1 MAAPSPRPGAD
12 ALHLVCFSLHDQEYG
27 VAIADVKETL
37 APRPIVRMFLTPD
50 WLAGIMNL
58 RGDVVAVIDLAR
70 FLGMPPTVTGD
81 DGRIVV
87 LRHKTLTAGVL
98 VDRMAEVRVVP
109 LEQVASTPA
118 TIPAETASLMRGIA
132 TIGAGGGGALRVL
145 DVAALFESERV
156 RALQRGGA

>member
-12 ALHLVCFSLHDQEYG
+12 ALHLVCFSLHEQEYG

-37 APRPIVRMFLTPD
+37 ALRPIVRMFLTPD
-50 WLAGIMNL
+50 WLAGLMNL
-58 RGDVVAVIDLAR
+58 RGDVVPVIDLAR

-87 LRHKTLTAGVL
+87 LRHKTLVAGVI

-109 LEQVASTPA
+109 RERLAPLPA
-118 TIPAETASLMRGIA
+118 TVPAETASVMSGMAALDA
-132 TIGAGGGGALRVL
+132 GAVRVL

-156 RALQRGGA
+156 RALDRGGS

>member
-1 MAAPSPRPGAD
+1 MAQPSPRPGAD

-37 APRPIVRMFLTPD
+37 TMRPIVRMFLTPD

-70 FLGMPPTVTGD
+70 FLGMPPTVAGD

-87 LRHKTLTAGVL
+87 LRHKTLVAGVL
-98 VDRMAEVRVVP
+98 VDRMADVRVVAIDQLAAP
-109 LEQVASTPA
+109 PA
-118 TIPAETASLMRGIA
+118 TIAADMASVMRGLA
-132 TIGAGGGGALRVL
+132 TIAGGAVRVL

-156 RALQRGGA
+156 GALQRGGT

>member
-1 MAAPSPRPGAD
+1 MAAHSSAPGAD

-37 APRPIVRMFLTPD
+37 SPRPIVRMFLTPD

-58 RGDVVAVIDLAR
+58 RGDVVAVLDLAR
-70 FLGMPPTVTGD
+70 FLGMPPTITGD

-87 LRHKTLTAGVL
+87 LRHKALVAGVL
-98 VDRMAEVRVVP
+98 VDHMDEVRVVP
-109 LEQVASTPA
+109 FDRLAPAPA
-118 TIPAETASLMRGIA
+118 TIPVETASVMRGIA
-132 TIGAGGGGALRVL
+132 SVGGGAVRVL

-156 RALQRGGA
+156 RALERGGP

>member
-37 APRPIVRMFLTPD
+37 APRPIVRMFLTPE

-70 FLGMPPTVTGD
+70 FLGMPPTIAGD

-109 LEQVASTPA
+109 REQIAPTPA
-118 TIPAETASLMRGIA
+118 TIPIETSSLMRGVAAI
-132 TIGAGGGGALRVL
+132 GGGALRVL

>member
-12 ALHLVCFSLHDQEYG
+12 ALHLVCFSMHDQEYG

-87 LRHKTLTAGVL
+87 LRHKSLTAGVL
-98 VDRMAEVRVVP
+98 VDRMADVRVVP
-109 LEQVASTPA
+109 LEQVAPAPA
-118 TIPAETASLMRGIA
+118 TIPVESASVMRGIA
-132 TIGAGGGGALRVL
+132 TIDGGAVRVL
-145 DVAALFESERV
+145 DVAALFQSERV
-156 RALQRGGA
+156 RALERGGS

>member
-12 ALHLVCFSLHDQEYG
+12 ALHLVCFSLHEQEYG

-37 APRPIVRMFLTPD
+37 ALRPIVRMFLTPD
-50 WLAGIMNL
+50 WLAGLMNL
-58 RGDVVAVIDLAR
+58 RGDVVPVIDLAR
-70 FLGMPPTVTGD
+70 FLGMPPTVAGD

-87 LRHKTLTAGVL
+87 LRHKTLVAGVL

-109 LEQVASTPA
+109 RDRLAPLPA
-118 TIPAETASLMRGIA
+118 TVPAETASVMGGMA
-132 TIGAGGGGALRVL
+132 AHDAGAVRVL

-156 RALQRGGA
+156 RALDRGGS